1 MQILWLFAFL
11 LSEAGDPP
19 SDFRPHKKE
28 QNREVTNIS
37 NQPIIFNITYT
48 PWKVKSNATAE
59 ERAKFERERP
69 YYEMSDSG
77 NNIYK
82 YMTSDRKLNG
92 ENSKTE
98 TRSLI
103 NYFEKSTGV
112 FNGNGVITQEQLKAI
127 QQRAH
132 APKNIWHGFISLNK
146 EMSYK
151 IDTPRKV
158 YVANYASTFSEF
170 FKDMG

>member
-92 ENSKTE
+92 ENSE
-98 TRSLI
+98 
-103 NYFEKSTGV
+103 
-112 FNGNGVITQEQLKAI
+112 
-127 QQRAH
+127 
-132 APKNIWHGFISLNK
+132 P
-146 EMSYK
+146 
-151 IDTPRKV
+151 
-158 YVANYASTFSEF
+158 
-170 FKDMG
+170 